1 MLLDDLGLLEEVI
14 YVLIALHE
22 VAGGTAG
29 YTIEARVVLFIVDAV
44 DTDATCGCWSFPA
57 VFTWL
62 PDKRL
67 KLFACDTNVQ
77 LTFTFLRILDKAGP
91 AALAPIVAGPR
102 RQ

>member
-1 MLLDDLGLLEEVI
+1 MVEEAVFGQTSNHNP
-14 YVLIALHE
+14 ALRTTRS
-22 VAGGTAG
+22 A
-29 YTIEARVVLFIVDAV
+29 IRARVVLGIVDAV

-57 VFTWL
+57 VFTWF

-67 KLFACDTNVQ
+67 KFFACDTNVQ

>member
-1 MLLDDLGLLEEVI
+1 MVEEAVFGQTSNHNPALGTTRSAI
-14 YVLIALHE
+14 R
-22 VAGGTAG
+22 
-29 YTIEARVVLFIVDAV
+29 ARVVLGIVDAV

-57 VFTWL
+57 VFTWF
-62 PDKRL
+62 PDERL

-77 LTFTFLRILDKAGP
+77 IIFFRILDKAGP